1 MEKDINTDQKTSS
14 DRPFRPLTPLE
25 KEGVMIAEF
34 MGLKYETRNYF
45 GGDFKP
51 DENGFDTYSHN
62 SIMTGTYYGG
72 EKTSML
78 VDKMR
83 YHTSWNWLMPVI
95 DKIETMG
102 CEVVHRV
109 GDCNIYEIDEQEN
122 YKCIIDVQGINKLE
136 STYKAV
142 VKFIKDY
149 NDGKK
154 Q

>member
-1 MEKDINTDQKTSS
+1 MRKKDINTDQKTSS

-45 GGDFKP
+45 GGDGFV

-72 EKTSML
+72 KETTML

-83 YHTSWNWLMPVI
+83 YHKSWDWLMPVI
-95 DKIETMG
+95 EKIQELIVDNP
-102 CEVVHRV
+102 ELDWQLYDDIRI
-109 GDCNIYEIDEQEN
+109 NIPYLD
-122 YKCIIDVQGINKLE
+122 D
-136 STYKAV
+136 TYNMV
-142 VKFIKDY
+142 LYTIKQY
-149 NDGKK
+149 NNGK